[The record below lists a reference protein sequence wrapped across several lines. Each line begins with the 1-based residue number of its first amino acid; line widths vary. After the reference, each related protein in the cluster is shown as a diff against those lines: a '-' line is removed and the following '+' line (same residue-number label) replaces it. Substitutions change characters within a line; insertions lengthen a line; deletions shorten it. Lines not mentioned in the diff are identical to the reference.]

1 MTSSQPMAANDPGR
15 LRAGASKQ
23 GGGNGI
29 ALLVIA
35 SCQLMV
41 VLDITIVNIA
51 LPHIQSSLHFS
62 TTSLSWVINAY
73 TLTFGGLLL
82 LGGRAGDILGRRRV
96 FISGVLLFV
105 LASLLGGLAQNSGQ
119 LLAARALQGVGG
131 AIASPTA
138 LALITTTFTEGP
150 ARNRAFGVF
159 AAVSAGGGAIG
170 LLAGGM
176 LVEWL
181 DWRWVLYVNVPIGL
195 AIALAT
201 PRHIKESERH
211 PGRFDLM
218 GALTSTLGMALLVY
232 GFIRAAQ
239 DGWRDAI
246 TLASFGAAVV
256 LLVVFILTE
265 RRSKQP
271 ITPLKMF
278 ADRNRAG
285 TYGIMLSLAAAIFGM
300 FFFLTLFVQNVLG
313 FSPLLAGLAFLPV
326 SAVIAV
332 GAGVASQLLPKY
344 GPKPFMVIGA
354 ILAAA
359 GLSWLTLTDIHSTYL
374 GSVLGPMLVF
384 SLGMGME
391 FVSLTL
397 MAVSGVPTHET
408 GAASGLLNATQQ
420 VGGSLGLS
428 ILVTVF
434 GTASRNE
441 AKDQVP
447 QFLAQATPA
456 ERVRFEQTGQLPPP
470 WADQVL
476 TSGVSAAF
484 VAAAA
489 FTVVAAVIAL
499 LAIQVR
505 PSDLENLQGKP
516 GAAAVAAPEPAGA
529 FAAADATDGP
539 ATAPAGGET
548 VTKAPRRSS
557 GRWWYVAAGAVTA
570 AVTALFAFLNARRK
584 NGPTR

>member
-1 MTSSQPMAANDPGR
+1 MTTPQPTPTSQTAASDKR
-15 LRAGASKQ
+15 M
-23 GGGNGI
+23 GGNGI

-51 LPHIQSSLHFS
+51 LPHIQTSLDFS
-62 TTSLSWVINAY
+62 TTSLSWVVNAY

-96 FISGVLLFV
+96 FVFGVLLFA
-105 LASLLGGLAQNSGQ
+105 LASLLGGLSQDSGQ

-181 DWRWVLYVNVPIGL
+181 DWRWVFFVNVPIAL
-195 AIALAT
+195 LIVLAT

-211 PGRFDLM
+211 PGNFDLL
-218 GALTSTLGMALLVY
+218 GALTSTLGMVALVY

-239 DGWRDAI
+239 EGWRDPI
-246 TLASFGAAVV
+246 TLASFGAAVA
-256 LLVVFILTE
+256 LLTTFIMIE

-271 ITPLKMF
+271 ITPLHMF

-285 TYGIMLSLAAAIFGM
+285 TYGIMLNLAAAIFGM
-300 FFFLTLFVQNVLG
+300 FFFLTLFVQNVLD
-313 FSPLLAGLAFLPV
+313 FSPLQAGLAFLPV
-326 SAVIAV
+326 SALIAV
-332 GAGVASQLLPKY
+332 GAGLTSQLLPRY
-344 GPKPFMVIGA
+344 GPKPFMVTGA

-374 GSVLGPMLVF
+374 GSILGPMLIF
-384 SLGMGME
+384 SLGMGMQ

-397 MAVSGVPTHET
+397 MAVSGVPAHES
-408 GAASGLLNATQQ
+408 GAASGLLNTTQQ

-441 AKDQVP
+441 AEDQVLS
-447 QFLAQATPA
+447 FLASATPE
-456 ERVRFEQTGQLPPP
+456 ERLSFRRTGQLPPP
-470 WADQVL
+470 WGDEVL

-484 VAAAA
+484 V
-489 FTVVAAVIAL
+489 VAAIFTLIAALIAL
-499 LAIQVR
+499 VVIQVR
-505 PSDLENLQGKP
+505 PSDLERLQGGITP
-516 GAAAVAAPEPAGA
+516 GP
-529 FAAADATDGP
+529 
-539 ATAPAGGET
+539 
-548 VTKAPRRSS
+548 
-557 GRWWYVAAGAVTA
+557 
-570 AVTALFAFLNARRK
+570 
-584 NGPTR
+584 

>member
-1 MTSSQPMAANDPGR
+1 MTTPRPTPAQTTADRG
-15 LRAGASKQ
+15 AGGK
-23 GGGNGI
+23 NGL

-51 LPHIQSSLHFS
+51 LPHIQSDLEFS
-62 TTSLSWVINAY
+62 TTSLSWVVNAY

-96 FISGVLLFV
+96 FIFGVLLFV
-105 LASLLGGLAQNSGQ
+105 LASLLGGLAQNAGQ

-138 LALITTTFTEGP
+138 LALIATTFTEGP

-181 DWRWVLYVNVPIGL
+181 DWRWVLFVNVPIGL
-195 AIALAT
+195 LIAFAT
-201 PRHIKESERH
+201 PRVIKESERH
-211 PGRFDLM
+211 PGNFDVT
-218 GALTSTLGMALLVY
+218 GALTSTLGMVCLVY

-239 DGWRDAI
+239 DGWSDGL

-256 LLVVFILTE
+256 LLALFFLVE
-265 RRSKQP
+265 RRSRQP
-271 ITPLKMF
+271 ITPLHMF

-285 TYGIMLSLAAAIFGM
+285 TYGIMLALAAAMFGM
-300 FFFLTLFVQNVLG
+300 FFFLTLFVQNVMD
-313 FSPLLAGLAFLPV
+313 FSPLEAGLAFLPV

-332 GAGVASQLLPKY
+332 GAGMASQLLPKY
-344 GPKPFMVIGA
+344 GPKPFMVTGS

-359 GLSWLTLTDIHSTYL
+359 GLSWLTLTEVHSTYL
-374 GSVLGPMLVF
+374 GSILGPMLVF
-384 SLGMGME
+384 SLGMGMN

-397 MAVSGVPTHET
+397 MAVSDVPAHES
-408 GAASGLLNATQQ
+408 GAASGLLNVTQQ

-434 GTASRNE
+434 GTASRHE
-441 AKDQVP
+441 ADDQIP
-447 QFLAQATPA
+447 RFLSQANPA
-456 ERVRFEQTGQLPPP
+456 ERARFEQTSQLPPP
-470 WADQVL
+470 WADEVL

-484 VAAAA
+484 I
-489 FTVVAAVIAL
+489 VAAVLAVLAAIVAL
-499 LAIQVR
+499 IAIQVR
-505 PSDLENLQGKP
+505 PSDLERLQGGFTP
-516 GAAAVAAPEPAGA
+516 GP
-529 FAAADATDGP
+529 
-539 ATAPAGGET
+539 
-548 VTKAPRRSS
+548 
-557 GRWWYVAAGAVTA
+557 
-570 AVTALFAFLNARRK
+570 
-584 NGPTR
+584 